1 MTGSLSPNT
10 QAILLLTAPLLTG
23 RKSGAAEL
31 LTPSEYRRLAQ
42 QLRSVQRQPADLMG
56 GDAGELL
63 RESARLLEPTRLER
77 LLGRG
82 FQLSQAIE
90 RWQSRAIWVIS
101 RADAAYP
108 RRLKA
113 RLRDA
118 APPALYGCGDAPLL
132 EVGGLAVVGS
142 RQVSDELLAY
152 TEQVGAQVAET
163 GKAVISGG
171 ARGVD
176 QAAVRGAVNAGGLG
190 VAMVADSLEKAAV
203 NRDNRAPIMDGRLV
217 LVSPFDPASNF
228 NVGHAMQ
235 RNKLIYAL
243 ADMSLV
249 VNSDVERGGT
259 WAGAVEQLSKLHFC
273 PVYVRSTGGASAAL
287 DALIRLGARHW
298 PNPATGAEL
307 EALLASPPAHSVQH
321 SPTDAPMFTYPQ
333 GADVREAP
341 LVYEQAVE
349 PVPATPPD
357 PMALETASLA
367 PADHLF
373 SVVRIIMRD
382 YLAVPRKE
390 AEVAT
395 ALGVSAAQAK
405 TWLQRLVD
413 EGTVEKR
420 KKPVGFV
427 VKERRLFD

>member
-1 MTGSLSPNT
+1 MNGSLSPNT

-23 RKSGAAEL
+23 RKSGAVEL
-31 LTPSEYRRLAQ
+31 LSPAEYRRLAQ
-42 QLRSVQRQPADLMG
+42 HLRSIQRQPADLMASG
-56 GDAGELL
+56 SGELS
-63 RESARLLEPTRLER
+63 RECAHVLDPSRLER

-90 RWQSRAIWVIS
+90 RWQSRAIWVVS

-113 RLRDA
+113 RLREA
-118 APPALYGCGDAPLL
+118 APPVLYGCGDAPLL

-142 RQVSDELLAY
+142 REVTDELIAY

-190 VAMVADSLEKAAV
+190 VAMLADSLEKAAV
-203 NRDNRAPIMDGRLV
+203 NRDYRGAIMDGRQV
-217 LVSPFDPASNF
+217 LASPFDPGSGF

-243 ADMSLV
+243 ADCALV
-249 VNSDVERGGT
+249 VNADLERGGT

-273 PVYVRSTGGASAAL
+273 PVYVRSTGDPSAAL
-287 DALIRLGARHW
+287 DALTAKGARPW
-298 PNPATGAEL
+298 PNPTSTHE
-307 EALLASPPAHSVQH
+307 LLALFAGEPQVLAVSSPPEPSLPVPR
-321 SPTDAPMFTYPQ
+321 SPVAM
-333 GADVREAP
+333 VRETP
-341 LVYEQAVE
+341 QAAS
-349 PVPATPPD
+349 AT
-357 PMALETASLA
+357 A
-367 PADHLF
+367 ADQLF
-373 SVVRIIMRD
+373 AVVRAIVRE

-390 AEVAT
+390 KEIAV
-395 ALGVSAAQAK
+395 ALGVSPAQARQ
-405 TWLQRLVD
+405 WLQRLMQ
-413 EGTVEKR
+413 EGTIEKR
-420 KKPVGFV
+420 KKPACFALT
-427 VKERRLFD
+427 EARLFE